1 MMKVKKTNEKSPE
14 TSKELSFWRFSFRR
28 SEEKKMKKKMSKISY
43 DTQNHDEGISKT
55 SESDDDSVSME
66 LT

>member
-1 MMKVKKTNEKSPE
+1 
-14 TSKELSFWRFSFRR
+14 
-28 SEEKKMKKKMSKISY
+28 MKKKMSKISY